1 MGTKELPKPES
12 LVEYGHA
19 VAGHPGPL
27 CDLDGELFIK
37 PCVQGEINFYQ
48 TAADLHPDFADIMP
62 LFMGTLMLSDATTVA
77 DINQQ
82 LPAVAG
88 HIGQDVKEK
97 VAGLAHGAPAPVD
110 AVTWTPS
117 GGVKITTDRA
127 VVLENLAYG
136 YKQPNIMD
144 VKLGQ
149 RLWADSAPLQKRARL
164 DRIRTETTHEK
175 YGFRIAGMR
184 VFHGSDDAAQLD
196 KEGYKIYNKNWGQLE
211 VNNDNVADALRKF
224 IFNES
229 AGIDEEIGRAI
240 ARAYK
245 TDLERI
251 RDVLETERTRMYS
264 SSLLF
269 VFEGEGS
276 ALKAAIE
283 ETSSSA
289 AESEKGKGGGD
300 SCRSNFR
307 VDSGIDMDEDGE
319 LIPPPAED
327 GGDGDGGGDDED
339 ANVPR
344 IYSVKL
350 IDFAHARFVPEED
363 QPDENVLLGVRSL
376 INIFDE
382 MSR

>member
-1 MGTKELPKPES
+1 
-12 LVEYGHA
+12 
-19 VAGHPGPL
+19 
-27 CDLDGELFIK
+27 
-37 PCVQGEINFYQ
+37 
-48 TAADLHPDFADIMP
+48 
-62 LFMGTLMLSDATTVA
+62 
-77 DINQQ
+77 
-82 LPAVAG
+82 
-88 HIGQDVKEK
+88 
-97 VAGLAHGAPAPVD
+97 
-110 AVTWTPS
+110 
-117 GGVKITTDRA
+117 
-127 VVLENLAYG
+127 
-136 YKQPNIMD
+136 
-144 VKLGQ
+144 
-149 RLWADSAPLQKRARL
+149 
-164 DRIRTETTHEK
+164 
-175 YGFRIAGMR
+175 MR

-276 ALKAAIE
+276 ALRAAIE